1 MSRPS
6 GTWITGE
13 YNGSPLTLML
23 TYALHHGCPEM
34 IDEKMITVLIKGIP
48 KDKLWKETD
57 GTKVSNFDDNI
68 VYHIPDKSNETGEA
82 CSPVELAIQLQR
94 MDIAKQFVQAG
105 ANPIC
110 AIDTVE
116 QILPLLLEF
125 FEFGTNHYISWLLHE
140 HLHPYEISGFI
151 EKVLEKEP
159 MIFSKYAEGEFKDG
173 AGRHHVHGLLTCGHK
188 EMIKR
193 FITRFPKRGDIKDM
207 LRVQDCAD
215 RTALQIAAS
224 NGDLES
230 VDTLLS
236 M

>member
-6 GTWITGE
+6 GTWITGK
-13 YNGSPLTLML
+13 YSGSPLTLMM

-34 IDEKMITVLIKGIP
+34 IDEKMITVLIKSIP
-48 KDKLWKETD
+48 EDKLWKETE
-57 GTKVSNFDDNI
+57 GSTKVSNFDDNI
-68 VYHIPDKSNETGEA
+68 VYHIPDKSNEPGEA

-110 AIDTVE
+110 AIDTVVE

-140 HLHPYEISGFI
+140 HLPPHEISGFI

-159 MIFSKYAEGEFKDG
+159 MIFSDYARDEFKDG
-173 AGRHHVHGLLTCGHK
+173 AGRHHVHALMTCGHK

-193 FITRFPKRGDIKDM
+193 FITRFKEKDDM
-207 LRVQDCAD
+207 LRVKDCAD
-215 RTALQIAAS
+215 RTALQIAAT